1 MPRGAPGRSGEAVRV
16 VVVDDHRS
24 FAEALRVAL
33 DLERGVEVAAVCH
46 DGAEALAAVRRKR
59 PHVVLMDLRMPGVDG
74 IAATKAVLEA
84 RPEARVV
91 VLSGHDEEADV
102 AQAVEAGAAGFL
114 SKTVPMKDVAR
125 MVRAA
130 ARGEQLMAPEEVRR
144 MRVVARRRRDQT
156 SALRERVGRLSRR
169 ETEILQRMAQGVPP
183 AEIARQL
190 DISANTLRTHVQ
202 NILFKLRV
210 HSKTEALAAA
220 IRFGKVRV
228 EPES

>member
-1 MPRGAPGRSGEAVRV
+1 VRV

-46 DGAEALAAVRRKR
+46 DGTEALAAVRRKR

-125 MVRAA
+125 VVRAA

-144 MRVVARRRRDQT
+144 MRAVARRRRDQT
-156 SALRERVGRLSRR
+156 AALRERVGRLSRR
-169 ETEILQRMAQGVPP
+169 ETEILQRMAQGLPP
-183 AEIARQL
+183 AEIAL
-190 DISANTLRTHVQ
+190 ELHISANTLRTHVQ
-202 NILFKLRV
+202 NILFKLKV
-210 HSKTEALAAA
+210 HSKMEALAAA

>member
-1 MPRGAPGRSGEAVRV
+1 MRV

-125 MVRAA
+125 VVRAA

-144 MRVVARRRRDQT
+144 MRAVARRRRDQT
-156 SALRERVGRLSRR
+156 AALRERVGRLSRR
-169 ETEILQRMAQGVPP
+169 ETEILQRMARGLPP
-183 AEIARQL
+183 AEIALEL

-202 NILFKLRV
+202 NILFKLKV
-210 HSKTEALAAA
+210 HSKMEALAAA

-228 EPES
+228 EPEG

>member
-1 MPRGAPGRSGEAVRV
+1 VRV

-144 MRVVARRRRDQT
+144 MMTVARRRRDQT

-169 ETEILQRMAQGVPP
+169 ETEILQRMAQGLPP
-183 AEIARQL
+183 AEIAREL

-210 HSKTEALAAA
+210 HSKMEALAAA

-228 EPES
+228 EPDS

>member
-1 MPRGAPGRSGEAVRV
+1 MRV

-33 DLERGVEVAAVCH
+33 DLERGVEVSAVCH

-102 AQAVEAGAAGFL
+102 AQAMEAGAAGFL

-125 MVRAA
+125 VVRAA
-130 ARGEQLMAPEEVRR
+130 ARGDQLMAPEEIRR
-144 MRVVARRRRDQT
+144 MRAVARRRRDQT
-156 SALRERVGRLSRR
+156 AALRERVGRLSRR
-169 ETEILQRMAQGVPP
+169 ETEILQRMAQGLPP
-183 AEIARQL
+183 AEIAREL

-202 NILFKLRV
+202 NILFKLKV
-210 HSKTEALAAA
+210 HSKMEALAAA

>member
-1 MPRGAPGRSGEAVRV
+1 MPRKAPGGSREAVRV

-33 DLERGVEVAAVCH
+33 DLERGLEVAAVCH
-46 DGAEALAAVRRKR
+46 DGAEALQAARKKR

-74 IAATKAVLEA
+74 IAATKAVLQA
-84 RPEARVV
+84 RPDARVV

-125 MVRAA
+125 VVRAA
-130 ARGEQLMAPEEVRR
+130 ARGEQLMSSEEVRR
-144 MRVVARRRRDQT
+144 MMAIARRRREQT
-156 SALRERVGRLSRR
+156 AALRERVGRLSRR

-183 AEIARQL
+183 AEIAREL
-190 DISANTLRTHVQ
+190 AISVNTLRTHVQ
-202 NILFKLRV
+202 NILFKLKV
-210 HSKTEALAAA
+210 HSKMEALAAA
-220 IRFGKVRV
+220 IRFGKVGV
-228 EPES
+228 EPEA

>member
-1 MPRGAPGRSGEAVRV
+1 VRV

-33 DLERGVEVAAVCH
+33 DLERGVEVSAVCH

-125 MVRAA
+125 VVRAA
-130 ARGEQLMAPEEVRR
+130 ARGDQLMAPEEVRR
-144 MRVVARRRRDQT
+144 MRAVARRRRDQT
-156 SALRERVGRLSRR
+156 AALRERVGRLSRR
-169 ETEILQRMAQGVPP
+169 ETEILQRMAQGLPP
-183 AEIARQL
+183 AEIALEL

-210 HSKTEALAAA
+210 HSKMEALAAA